1 MANELAWQSWQICNR
16 MGRDSSS
23 SNMRLVDVM
32 AVLAGLDGSTDDL
45 DRVVAIESV
54 AMKYR
59 EKKDD
64 E

>member
-1 MANELAWQSWQICNR
+1 
-16 MGRDSSS
+16 
-23 SNMRLVDVM
+23 M